1 MREES
6 AGDPDRKAV
15 RFFVGRSFELRIE
28 DSPFEALL
36 GWFLSSNVGS
46 IQIILCKDFFFCDP
60 GLPALIL
67 VTFAASFAAR
77 EAGRTAHS
85 GTEALQTT
93 FATITPCLAGFA
105 GAVCLAPVA
114 ARAIIA
120 LNTAFGGTASGSA
133 EFELWAAALAALD
146 VTAIAFAVGFA
157 AGVEVSSS
165 IKLLVF
171 LHVVYNLTDHGH
183 LLLIAPLVAFI
194 FATNTFVGTTNTAAA
209 KVGLAH
215 FDFSR
220 GLDRFS

>member
-1 MREES
+1 M
-6 AGDPDRKAV
+6 
-15 RFFVGRSFELRIE
+15 
-28 DSPFEALL
+28 
-36 GWFLSSNVGS
+36 
-46 IQIILCKDFFFCDP
+46 
-60 GLPALIL
+60 PALIL
-67 VTFAASFAAR
+67 VTFEASFAAH

-85 GTEALQTT
+85 GTAGLTLQSGTAALQTT
-93 FATITPCLAGFA
+93 IATITPCLTGFA
-105 GAVCLAPVA
+105 GAVCLAPVALCLAPVAARAISASCLAGFAGTVCLAPFA

-133 EFELWAAALAALD
+133 EFQRWAAALAALD

>member
-1 MREES
+1 MREDP
-6 AGDPDRKAV
+6 AGDPYRKAV
-15 RFFVGRSFELRIE
+15 RFFVGSSFEFRIE

-67 VTFAASFAAR
+67 VTFEASFAGRA
-77 EAGRTAHS
+77 AGRTAHIV
-85 GTEALQTT
+85 T
-93 FATITPCLAGFA
+93 FAASFALREAG
-105 GAVCLAPVA
+105 L
-114 ARAIIA
+114 
-120 LNTAFGGTASGSA
+120 
-133 EFELWAAALAALD
+133 ELWAAALAALD
-146 VTAIAFAVGFA
+146 ATAIEFAVGFA